1 MKRFIA
7 VKLLLLLAS
16 VSAYPQSVEYRKA
29 EQQYNR
35 GIDLLKALKPQE
47 AIAEFEQSANLDPKV
62 GSMKDW
68 FFYMSNAHIAE
79 AHYQIGVD
87 FHNQK
92 KAAEAGKHFYA
103 ADAAVKKAIAV
114 VSQASTNF
122 VATPEVRQK
131 HREKQLFCYA
141 IFAKNVKILI
151 GFYGDSGRLDEAI
164 KLLNEAEALDRNKA
178 KWRLLKEEL
187 NRLLGRSN

>member
-7 VKLLLLLAS
+7 AKLILLFVA
-16 VSAYPQSVEYRKA
+16 VCAYPQSVQYRKA

-35 GIDLLKALKPQE
+35 GIDLLKAKKYQE
-47 AIAEFEQSANLDPKV
+47 AVAEFEQSANADPKL
-62 GSMKDW
+62 GSMQDW
-68 FFYMSNAHIAE
+68 FIYMSNAHIAE

-87 FHNQK
+87 LHNQK
-92 KAAEAGKHFYA
+92 KSAEAGKHFYA

-114 VSQASTNF
+114 VSQASTNYL
-122 VATPEVRQK
+122 ATPDIRQR

-151 GFYGDSGRLDEAI
+151 GFYGDSGRLDEAL
-164 KLLNEAEALDRNKA
+164 KLVTEAETLDGNKE
-178 KWRLLKEEL
+178 KWRVLKVEL